1 MYFSILAIAAGLLVA
16 GTPETEGESPIEAVD
31 TLKAVTV
38 VADRGIVISRTDT
51 VSIRPEQNVS
61 DVLHRLPGVSISD
74 YGGAAG
80 LKSVSLRGLGSA
92 HTAIYL
98 DGVRVGNIQSGQ
110 TDLGAL
116 PLSNLG
122 AAVVDYAQNS
132 ISFTTSKPVFAEGR
146 KIAGRAMLQAG
157 SFGTWQPLA
166 RIDLKASDKLALSA
180 NASANISDGDFTY
193 GEGLTRTNNDI
204 KQYMAGLDAFGTLEH
219 GHYHA
224 KAGWNSAERGTPG
237 STSWPSEDRQNDQ
250 NLYIQG
256 TLENH
261 FSGLYTL
268 NLSAKASSDKIQYL
282 STWGDS
288 DYDQTEY
295 QLNSSHRFKINDWW
309 EVSAAADLQ
318 WDGLESTY
326 YNSTRLG
333 TVGTVTS
340 VFSFERFMAE
350 IAAEYQAAYD
360 HDEATAEEKDRHCL
374 SPSIDFR
381 FRATDHL
388 DFVAFARRAYRIPT
402 FNELYYAGFGN
413 PSLRPEDAWLTDAG
427 LEWHNSATGRW
438 SSSLKLNGFYN
449 ILTDKIIS
457 APDPSDPTG
466 YTWLP
471 YNIGRVEAMGM
482 DLSANIRYSSD
493 GWDGGLYAHYSY
505 QSALDKTPDSFTYGE
520 QIPYVARH
528 TASVSA
534 DISRKG
540 WTFSGNWNARMKRY
554 DSSGEMP
561 SWNTLDVNLSKSFQF
576 DGTSSLTLFASAKN
590 ICNRSYEIVRGYPVP
605 GRNFI
610 FGIDFKF

>member
-1 MYFSILAIAAGLLVA
+1 MVAGLLVA
-16 GTPETEGESPIEAVD
+16 GMPETEGESPVEAVD
-31 TLKAVTV
+31 TLRAVTV

-98 DGVRVGNIQSGQ
+98 DGIRVGNVQSGQ
-110 TDLGAL
+110 TDLGSL

-122 AAVVDYAQNS
+122 SAVVDYAQNS
-132 ISFTTSKPVFAEGR
+132 ISFTTRKPEFAKGR
-146 KIAGRAMLQAG
+146 KVAGRAMLQAG

-193 GEGLTRTNNDI
+193 GDGQNRANNDI
-204 KQYMAGLDAFGTLEH
+204 KQYIAGLDAFGTMTH
-219 GHYHA
+219 GKYHA
-224 KAGWNSAERGTPG
+224 KAGWNSSKRGTPG
-237 STSWPSEDRQNDQ
+237 SVSWPSSDRQNDR
-250 NLYIQG
+250 NTYVQG

-261 FSGLYTL
+261 FSSLYTL
-268 NLSAKASSDKIQYL
+268 NLSVKASSDRIEYL
-282 STWGDS
+282 SEYGDS
-288 DYDQTEY
+288 DYDQNEY
-295 QLNSSHRFKINDWW
+295 QLNSSHHFKINDWW
-309 EVSAAADLQ
+309 DVSAAADLL
-318 WDGLESTY
+318 WDGLESTF

-333 TVGTVTS
+333 TIGTVTS
-340 VFSFERFMAE
+340 VFSFKKFTAE

-360 HDEATAEEKDRHCL
+360 NDEASSEAKDRHSL
-374 SPSIDFR
+374 SPSIDLR
-381 FRATDHL
+381 FSASDHL

-427 LEWHNSATGRW
+427 MEWHSSTARGW
-438 SSSLKLNGFYN
+438 SSMLKLDGFYN
-449 ILTDKIIS
+449 LLTDKIIS

-471 YNIGRVEAMGM
+471 YNIGRVEAMGL
-482 DLSANIRYSSD
+482 DLSANLRYSSD
-493 GWDGGLYAHYSY
+493 IWNGGLYAHYSY
-505 QSALDKTPDSFTYGE
+505 QFALDKTPDSFTYGE
-520 QIPYVARH
+520 QIPFVARH
-528 TASVSA
+528 TASFSA

-540 WTFSGNWNARMKRY
+540 WSFSGNWNGRMGRY

-561 SWNTLDVNLSKSFQF
+561 SWNTLDISLKKDISL
-576 DGTSSLTLFASAKN
+576 GGASSLSIYGSVKN
-590 ICNRSYEIVRGYPVP
+590 VLDCRYEIVRGYPTP

-610 FGIDFKF
+610 LGIDYKF

>member
-1 MYFSILAIAAGLLVA
+1 MVAGLLVA
-16 GTPETEGESPIEAVD
+16 GMPESEGSSPIEAAD

-74 YGGAAG
+74 NGGVAG

-92 HTAIYL
+92 HTAIYV
-98 DGVRVGNIQSGQ
+98 DGVRVGNVQSGQ
-110 TDLGAL
+110 TDLGSL

-122 AAVVDYAQNS
+122 EAVVDYAQNS
-132 ISFTTSKPVFAEGR
+132 ISFTTRKPVFAEGR
-146 KIAGRAMLQAG
+146 KVAGRAVLQAG

-166 RIDLKASDKLALSA
+166 RIDLKASERLALSA
-180 NASANISDGDFTY
+180 NASANISDGDFSY
-193 GEGLTRTNNDI
+193 GEGLVRTNNDI
-204 KQYMAGLDAFGTLEH
+204 RQYMAGLDAFGTLEH
-219 GHYHA
+219 GNYHA
-224 KAGWNSAERGTPG
+224 KAGWNSSQRGTPG
-237 STSWPSEDRQNDQ
+237 STSWPSEDRQNDR
-250 NLYIQG
+250 NTYIQG

-261 FSGLYTL
+261 FSGVYTL

-282 STWGDS
+282 SSWGDS
-288 DYDQTEY
+288 DYDQTEF

-309 EVSAAADLQ
+309 IVSAAADMQ

-333 TVGTVTS
+333 TIGTVTS

-360 HDEATAEEKDRHCL
+360 HDEATSEEKNRHSL
-374 SPSIDFR
+374 SPSLDLR
-381 FRATDHL
+381 FRAAESL

-402 FNELYYAGFGN
+402 FNELYYAGYGN
-413 PSLRPEDAWLTDAG
+413 PALLPEDAWLTDAG
-427 LEWHNSATGRW
+427 LEWHNTAAGGW
-438 SSSLKLNGFYN
+438 SSSLKFNGFYN
-449 ILTDKIIS
+449 LLTDKIIS
-457 APDPSDPTG
+457 APDPSDPYG

-471 YNIGRVEAMGM
+471 YNIGRVVAMGL
-482 DLSANIRYSSD
+482 DLSTNIRYSSD
-493 GWDGGLYAHYSY
+493 VWSGGIYAHYSY
-505 QSALDKTPDSFTYGE
+505 QSALDKTPDSFTFGE

-534 DISRKG
+534 DISRGG
-540 WTFSGNWNARMKRY
+540 WTFSGNWNGRMGRN

-561 SWNTLDVNLSKSFQF
+561 SWNTLDLSLRKDFSFCNS
-576 DGTSSLTLFASAKN
+576 SSLSVFANVKN
-590 ICNRSYEIVRGYPVP
+590 MLDCRYEIVRDYPVS

-610 FGIDFKF
+610 LGIDFKF